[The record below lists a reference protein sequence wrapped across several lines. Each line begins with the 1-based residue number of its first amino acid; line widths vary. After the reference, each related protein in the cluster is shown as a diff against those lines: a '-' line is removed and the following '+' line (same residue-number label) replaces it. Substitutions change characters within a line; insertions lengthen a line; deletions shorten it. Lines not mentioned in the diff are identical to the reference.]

1 MNTIKKMEIIQ
12 KCGNTSYSFF
22 LDKNKKICYNK
33 RAKKGYDIMNKIVLI
48 TGSSRGIGK
57 ETAIEFAK
65 EGYDVIIT
73 YFKEENKA
81 KELKTFIEK
90 EYNVNA
96 DIVKLDL
103 SSEDSIKSLY
113 EYIND
118 KYNRLDVLVNNAA
131 IAIDTLYEDKTKEDF
146 MKILEVNLVGTFLIT
161 KCLGK
166 IMMNNKKGKIINIS
180 SDVALGQG
188 YPESIDYDAS
198 KAGIISLTHDMA
210 KYYAP
215 YINVNAVAPG
225 WTLTDMNKELD
236 KDQINSINKKNM
248 LNRFATPEEIANVI
262 VFLASDKASYINDEI
277 IKVNGGIY
285 E

>member
-1 MNTIKKMEIIQ
+1 
-12 KCGNTSYSFF
+12 
-22 LDKNKKICYNK
+22 
-33 RAKKGYDIMNKIVLI
+33 MNKIVLI

-57 ETAIEFAK
+57 ETVIAFAK

-73 YFKEENKA
+73 YLKEEEKA
-81 KELKTFIEK
+81 KELKTFIEDTYK
-90 EYNVNA
+90 VNA
-96 DIVKLDL
+96 DIEKLDL
-103 SSEDSIKSLY
+103 SSEESIKSLY

-118 KYNRLDVLVNNAA
+118 KYGRLDVLVNNAA
-131 IAIDTLYEDKTKEDF
+131 ISIDTLYEDKTKEDF

-161 KCLGK
+161 KYLGK
-166 IMMNNKKGKIINIS
+166 IMLNNKSGKIINVS
-180 SDVALGQG
+180 SDAALGYG
-188 YPESIDYDAS
+188 YSESIDYDAS

-225 WTLTDMNKELD
+225 WVTTDMNKELD
-236 KDQINSINKKNM
+236 DNQIKNINKKNM

>member
-1 MNTIKKMEIIQ
+1 
-12 KCGNTSYSFF
+12 
-22 LDKNKKICYNK
+22 
-33 RAKKGYDIMNKIVLI
+33 MNKLVFV

-57 ETAIEFAK
+57 ETVIAFAK

-73 YFKEENKA
+73 YFKEEDKA
-81 KELKTFIEK
+81 KDLKTFIER
-90 EYNVNA
+90 EYKVNA

-103 SSEDSIKSLY
+103 SNEDDIKTLY
-113 EYIND
+113 TYIKN
-118 KYNRLDVLVNNAA
+118 KYNHLDVLVNNAA
-131 IAIDTLYEDKTKEDF
+131 IAKDTLYEDKTKEDF

-161 KCLGK
+161 KYLGK
-166 IMMNNKKGKIINIS
+166 IMMDNKKGKIINVS
-180 SDVALGQG
+180 SDVALGYG

-225 WTLTDMNKELD
+225 WVTTDMNKELD
-236 KDQINSINKKNM
+236 KDQISNINEKNM
-248 LNRFATPEEIANVI
+248 LNRFASPEEIANVI
-262 VFLASDKASYINDEI
+262 VFLSSDKASYINDEI